1 MILMKTVIIHDSS
14 AIFIHCKTIQ
24 KPGLESNI
32 DLCDFWSPLKPDSI
46 SVALVWSVEGSIAFQ
61 LSNVM
66 SVLFL
71 KSPESQ
77 SRITL

>member
-1 MILMKTVIIHDSS
+1 MILMKTVIHDSS
-14 AIFIHCKTIQ
+14 AICIRCETLQ
-24 KPGLESNI
+24 KPGL
-32 DLCDFWSPLKPDSI
+32 DVYDFWSPLKPDSI

-61 LSNVM
+61 ILKVM
-66 SVLFL
+66 PVLFL

>member
-14 AIFIHCKTIQ
+14 AICIRCETLQ
-24 KPGLESNI
+24 KPGL
-32 DLCDFWSPLKPDSI
+32 DVYDFWSLLKPDSI

-61 LSNVM
+61 ILKVM